1 MKQKKIRTPILKKN
15 QIYYLDIKLKEKS
28 NLLSDVIVTDQRTRK
43 KKSKQNKN

>member
-1 MKQKKIRTPILKKN
+1 MKQKNKNSNIKEN

-43 KKSKQNKN
+43 KV